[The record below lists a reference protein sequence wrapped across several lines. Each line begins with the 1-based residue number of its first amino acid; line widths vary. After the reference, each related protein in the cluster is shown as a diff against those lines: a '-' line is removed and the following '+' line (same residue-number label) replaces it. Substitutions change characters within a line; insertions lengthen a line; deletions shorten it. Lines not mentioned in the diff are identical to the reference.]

1 MTESPLVRRFG
12 HGAIGHTRVKVRV
25 PNVKIESRMETACE
39 HQLDLS
45 WKSINQ

>member
-12 HGAIGHTRVKVRV
+12 HGAIGNTRVKVRV
-25 PNVKIESRMETACE
+25 RNVKKESRMETACE
-39 HQLDLS
+39 HKLDLS